1 MPVDAAR
8 ITAALR
14 KVAALV
20 ARDAAFAPV
29 FERLETELERAGREE
44 RRAAEVQSRARAL
57 LAQGKVQ
64 PQGQSAIRCTRSAR
78 CASDAPLPYLSRSSR

>member
-8 ITAALR
+8 VAAALG

-29 FERLETELERAGREE
+29 FERLEAELERAGREE

-57 LAQGKVQ
+57 LAQGTVQ
-64 PQGQSAIRCTRSAR
+64 PLGQSAIRRTSSAR
-78 CASDAPLPYLSRSSR
+78 CSSDAPLP

>member
-8 ITAALR
+8 VAAALE

-29 FERLETELERAGREE
+29 FERLEAELERAMTEAGRTT
-44 RRAAEVQSRARAL
+44 AVQARARAL
-57 LAQGKVQ
+57 LAGAE
-64 PQGQSAIRCTRSAR
+64 GQSAIRRTRSAR
-78 CASDAPLPYLSRSSR
+78 CASDAPLPYRSRSSR